1 MTKELDYKA
10 IGLRIRKQR
19 TFLNMSRD
27 DLAKKIGI
35 TPTFLADIELGTKGF
50 SLKSLN
56 RFCNTLKMSAD
67 AILYEPKN
75 YNETKYASV
84 LQILEHCP
92 EDKVKIAE
100 EILTLFLLSH
110 DPVD

>member
-1 MTKELDYKA
+1 MQELDYKA
-10 IGLRIRKQR
+10 MGLRIRKQR

-27 DLAKKIGI
+27 ELARKVDI

-56 RFCNTLKMSAD
+56 RFCHVLKMSAD
-67 AILYEPKN
+67 AILYGPKEYMGARYSEVLELLERCPKEKGN
-75 YNETKYASV
+75 Y
-84 LQILEHCP
+84 
-92 EDKVKIAE
+92 AE

-110 DPVD
+110 DPVE